1 MPHIIVYSLSKTPTS
16 ATLSTIHYKLKIVK
30 SYKRE
35 LFNKRDMILL
45 SSIENIINDPSFPED
60 IAWKHRQFHANEII
74 AHKGDIGKSFFLI
87 EEGMLRITIHVEV
100 EERRNIQAGVSDL
113 EKGDF
118 FGEISLFEP
127 RERSNS
133 VTAITDGRLIEIDG
147 EILGVY
153 LDNHPIQGYFFFKQ
167 IFNTLIIRMTSESH
181 RIESLMAWG
190 LKAHGISKYL

>member
-1 MPHIIVYSLSKTPTS
+1 
-16 ATLSTIHYKLKIVK
+16 
-30 SYKRE
+30 
-35 LFNKRDMILL
+35 MILL
-45 SSIENIINDPSFPED
+45 SSIENIINDPSFPEG

-74 AHKGDIGKSFFLI
+74 ARKGDVGKSFFLI

-100 EERRNIQAGVSDL
+100 EERRNIQSGVSDL

-118 FGEISLFEP
+118 YGEVSLFES
-127 RERSNS
+127 RQRINS

-167 IFNTLIIRMTSESH
+167 IFNTLIIRMTRETH
-181 RIESLMAWG
+181 RIEYLMAWG